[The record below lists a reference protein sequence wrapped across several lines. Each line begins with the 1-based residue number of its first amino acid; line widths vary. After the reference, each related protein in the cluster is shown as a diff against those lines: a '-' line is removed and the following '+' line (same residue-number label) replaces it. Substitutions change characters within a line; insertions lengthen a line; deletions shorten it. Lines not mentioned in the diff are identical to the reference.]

1 MAAEYAEVSW
11 TSHDVVRIADG
22 KTIGVISAQWGDYIL
37 LKTQT
42 FGNVPRGVLELFR
55 WDFTPRATRAHGKYK
70 FVPPLT

>member
-1 MAAEYAEVSW
+1 MNAEYAEVKW
-11 TSHDVVRIADG
+11 TSHDVVRVADG
-22 KTIGVISAQWGDYIL
+22 KVIGSISAQWGDDIL

-70 FVPPLT
+70 FVPPLN